1 MSGYHKKTI
10 ARGVYGE
17 VSKIREELEELEDAE
32 AQGVTILSLCEM
44 SDLYGALEA
53 VAQRYSVSMLD
64 LQKMSDLTKKA
75 FQDGTRSQGPIPIP
89 GDRDY

>member
-1 MSGYHKKTI
+1 VSGYHTKSIT
-10 ARGVYGE
+10 RGVYGE

-32 AQGVTILSLCEM
+32 AQGVTILALCEM

-53 VAQRYSVSMLD
+53 AAQRYNVSMLD

-75 FQDGTRSQGPIPIP
+75 FQDGTRSQGPVPVP
-89 GDRDY
+89 GERNY